1 MVESNPDITAIYDFM
16 IDELIYTTDGTIFL
30 SQDALDQQ
38 FLSDSDLLAKLK
50 ELQDTISKS
59 RKATVEQQKMK
70 LPRLYELK
78 SCLVNLR

>member
-59 RKATVEQQKMK
+59 RKATVEQ
-70 LPRLYELK
+70 
-78 SCLVNLR
+78 